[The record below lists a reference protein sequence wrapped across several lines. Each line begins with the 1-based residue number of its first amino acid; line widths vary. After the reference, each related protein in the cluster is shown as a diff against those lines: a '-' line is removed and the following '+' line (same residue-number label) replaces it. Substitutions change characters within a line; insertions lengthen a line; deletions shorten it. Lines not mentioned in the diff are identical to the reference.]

1 MTFIDKT
8 KAFLYV
14 DDAMAGG
21 RNHHID
27 ALKGMGIIMV
37 IFCHTVS
44 FNDPAHFN
52 VYLPFRIL
60 DSFVMQLFFFLSG
73 LVLFSQVR
81 KYSLSAYLKKNAI
94 RLLVPLFVWSCIGYV
109 LHQTYRNV
117 DFPRFMLNLAIAP
130 NPWFLW
136 VLFLNSTILFSVL
149 KLVEI
154 REWNRWENYFVIASI
169 LLVRAA
175 FSTNLFLLSEVRLYY
190 PYYAAGFFAFKYYDE
205 LKARRNLLY
214 AAAVVLYPI
223 LAVCYV
229 GYAFPIFY
237 PYLLQFT
244 NEKFS
249 RLIVSVYK
257 YAVAFAGI
265 AFWSFVLERL
275 RKTKFYLFL
284 CWTGTIS
291 LEIFVCHDLFIARL
305 GNSGLLYVASTLIAF
320 AGSLALTLLIIKRF
334 RITRLLLAGQNR

>member
-1 MTFIDKT
+1 MTFKDKI

-14 DDAMAGG
+14 DDALKGG

-60 DSFVMQLFFFLSG
+60 DSFIMQLFFFLSG
-73 LVLFSQVR
+73 LVLFSQVG
-81 KYSLSAYLKKNAI
+81 KYSLPAYLKKNAI
-94 RLLVPLFVWSCIGYV
+94 RLLVPLLVWSCIGYV

-175 FSTNLFLLSEVRLYY
+175 LSTNLFLLSEVRLYY
-190 PYYAAGFFAFKYYDE
+190 PYYVAGFFVFKYYDE

-214 AAAVVLYPI
+214 AAAIVLYPV
-223 LAVCYV
+223 LAVCYI
-229 GYAFPIFY
+229 GYAFPVFY

-257 YAVAFAGI
+257 YAVAFSGI
-265 AFWSFVLERL
+265 AFWSFILERL
-275 RKTKFYLFL
+275 RKTKPYFFL

-305 GNSGLLYVASTLIAF
+305 GNSGLLYVTSTLMAL
-320 AGSLALTLLIIKRF
+320 AGSLVLTLLVIKRF

>member
-1 MTFIDKT
+1 MTFKDKI

-60 DSFVMQLFFFLSG
+60 DSFIMQLFFFLSG

-81 KYSLSAYLKKNAI
+81 KYSWPAYLKKNAI
-94 RLLVPLFVWSCIGYV
+94 RLLVPLVVWACIGYV
-109 LHQTYRNV
+109 LNQTYRNV
-117 DFPRFMLNLAIAP
+117 DFPRFMLNLAMAP

-136 VLFLNSTILFSVL
+136 VLFINSMILFSVL
-149 KLVEI
+149 KLVEV
-154 REWNRWENYFVIASI
+154 REWTRWENYFVIASI

-190 PYYAAGFFAFKYYDE
+190 PYYVAGFFAFKYYDE

-214 AAAVVLYPI
+214 AAAVVLYPV

-237 PYLLQFT
+237 PYLLQIL
-244 NEKFS
+244 NDKIS
-249 RLIVSVYK
+249 RLIVSIYK
-257 YAVAFAGI
+257 YTVAFAGI
-265 AFWSFVLERL
+265 AFWSFILERL
-275 RKTKFYLFL
+275 RQTKLYLFL
-284 CWTGTIS
+284 CWTGTMS
-291 LEIFVCHDLFIARL
+291 LEIFVCHDHFITRL
-305 GNSGLLYVASTLIAF
+305 GTSGWLYVASTLLAL
-320 AGSLALTLLIIKRF
+320 AGSLALSLLVIKRF
-334 RITRLLLAGQNR
+334 RITRLLLSGQNR